1 MTEFYI
7 YFGRLHPL
15 LVHLPIGLI
24 IGALLLDGWRMM
36 KPASGSDA
44 SLSVIWTA
52 AALSAILSAMTG
64 YVHANGDGY
73 AEEIL
78 SLHRIGGISL
88 AVITT
93 MIAAAYVFNSSL
105 IRRRLIRIPL
115 LSFIF
120 GLMVY
125 TGHGGGSLTHG
136 ADYLNFSAASEVEP
150 STTVRRTSIDA
161 VELFNDAVIPILQTK
176 CVSCHNATKRKGDLL
191 LVSHASIMKGGKSGP
206 GVISGDPTASELFRR
221 VSLPSDHKE
230 FMPTEGRMPLTENQ
244 RAILEW
250 WIAKGAAASM
260 PVAKHTPDARMKE
273 LLEEYFQI
281 HRDAMLDMVSEP
293 VSEDDLEDLRAAGF
307 RVNRISAAGSWLDI
321 KYEDSTRP
329 DLDVLRRVR
338 DQLVWLQVSDCGLT
352 DEDMSSIAELNNLV
366 RLNISQN
373 AIGDAGVSKLQGL
386 NQLEYLNLYSTRI
399 SKSSLNL
406 FSSGFPKLKKLYV
419 WDTVI
424 DTIQPGVRKG
434 LDIIYRLD

>member
-1 MTEFYI
+1 
-7 YFGRLHPL
+7 
-15 LVHLPIGLI
+15 
-24 IGALLLDGWRMM
+24 
-36 KPASGSDA
+36 
-44 SLSVIWTA
+44 
-52 AALSAILSAMTG
+52 
-64 YVHANGDGY
+64 
-73 AEEIL
+73 
-78 SLHRIGGISL
+78 
-88 AVITT
+88 
-93 MIAAAYVFNSSL
+93 
-105 IRRRLIRIPL
+105 
-115 LSFIF
+115 
-120 GLMVY
+120 
-125 TGHGGGSLTHG
+125 
-136 ADYLNFSAASEVEP
+136 
-150 STTVRRTSIDA
+150 
-161 VELFNDAVIPILQTK
+161 
-176 CVSCHNATKRKGDLL
+176 
-191 LVSHASIMKGGKSGP
+191 MKGGKSGP

-273 LLEEYFQI
+273 VLEEYFQI

-373 AIGDAGVSKLQGL
+373 AIGDAGVSKLQRL